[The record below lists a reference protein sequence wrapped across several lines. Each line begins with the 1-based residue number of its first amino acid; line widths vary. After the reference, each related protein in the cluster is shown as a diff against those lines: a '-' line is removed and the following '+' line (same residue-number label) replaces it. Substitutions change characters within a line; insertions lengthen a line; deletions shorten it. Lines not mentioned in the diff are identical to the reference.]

1 MIFFL
6 NVFSYVSLFFFLPVQ
21 QGRPLARAAPAG
33 DGGGGRG
40 RQGGQGQ
47 GTWPSGLPFP
57 IPNNP
62 PPPLYSL
69 YHHNF
74 QKWGGGDISSSS
86 SLNLPPPR
94 SATTFKKCWI
104 NAGKGP
110 QPPTVECKTEAQSEY
125 ANIAYT
131 FLFLHACCR
140 LVCSVG
146 AKLTKFLRRSSG
158 GSLLRVCCWL
168 GKTSLF
174 FPPHFCT

>member
-1 MIFFL
+1 MSFL
-6 NVFSYVSLFFFLPVQ
+6 MFLFFFFSLCSKDVRLPVQ
-21 QGRPLARAAPAG
+21 LQRAMAAEAEAAREARAKVR
-33 DGGGGRG
+33 D
-40 RQGGQGQ
+40 RQGCHFPYP
-47 GTWPSGLPFP
+47 TILLLLSTPSTTTTFKNGG
-57 IPNNP
+57 
-62 PPPLYSL
+62 
-69 YHHNF
+69 
-74 QKWGGGDISSSS
+74 GGGDISASS